1 MAPIFHDGDGRL
13 RNGWK
18 SLLAFLLI
26 VGCVAGPIVLAR
38 TLSLRLP
45 EPWLVFAGA
54 LFGSWICVRLERRTL
69 ASIGFQLDWRAAR
82 QFGAG
87 IVLGMGLMLATALLV
102 WLLGGFHLTPAATVR
117 GGDIARAG
125 LLMLGAVLF
134 EETLFRGYA
143 FQRAAQGWGQRRAL
157 LLFAVLFVLAHPMDP
172 GMNAALQ
179 AYASLNI
186 FLAAV
191 LLGLCY
197 LRSGSL
203 ALPVGLHLGWNWSME
218 TLGFAVSGNHM
229 DDSIWVPVFDKGAD
243 WLTGGTFGLEASA
256 VSLPVLAAAV
266 AWFALGRPAG
276 LTPTR

>member
-1 MAPIFHDGDGRL
+1 
-13 RNGWK
+13 
-18 SLLAFLLI
+18 
-26 VGCVAGPIVLAR
+26 VGCAAGLIFLAR
-38 TLSLRLP
+38 RARVHLS
-45 EPWLVFAGA
+45 EPWLAFAAA
-54 LFGSWICVRLERRTL
+54 LCASWICVRLERRSL
-69 ASIGFQLDWRAAR
+69 ASIGFQLDLRAAR

-87 IVLGMGLMLATALLV
+87 IVLGLVLMLATALLV

-117 GGDIARAG
+117 AGDILRAG

-143 FQRAAQGWGQRRAL
+143 FQRTVLGLGPRRAL
-157 LLFAVLFVLAHPMDP
+157 LLFAALFVLAHPMGP
-172 GMNAALQ
+172 EMSAALQ

-218 TLGFAVSGNHM
+218 TLGFAVSGNHTA
-229 DDSIWVPVFDKGAD
+229 DSIWVPVFDKGTD
-243 WLTGGTFGLEASA
+243 WLTGGPFGLEASA
-256 VSLPVLAAAV
+256 VSLPVLGAAV

-276 LTPTR
+276 LQSRP

>member
-1 MAPIFHDGDGRL
+1 MAPLFHDSEGRL

-18 SLLAFLLI
+18 SVLALLLI
-26 VGCVAGPIVLAR
+26 VGCVAALIFAAR
-38 TLSLRLP
+38 AARLRLP
-45 EPWLVFAGA
+45 EPWLVFTGA
-54 LFGSWICVRLERRTL
+54 LLGSWICVRLERRAL

-87 IVLGMGLMLATALLV
+87 LALGVVLMLATALLV
-102 WLLGGFHLTPAATVR
+102 WLLGGFHLAPAATVR
-117 GGDIARAG
+117 SGDILRAG

-143 FQRAAQGWGQRRAL
+143 FQRAVLGLGPRRAL
-157 LLFAVLFVLAHPMDP
+157 LLFAVLFVLAHPMGPD
-172 GMNAALQ
+172 MNAALQ
-179 AYASLNI
+179 TYASLNI

-197 LRSGSL
+197 LRSGAL

-218 TLGFAVSGNHM
+218 TLGFAVSGNHTA
-229 DDSIWVPVFDKGAD
+229 DSIWVPVFDKGAD
-243 WLTGGTFGLEASA
+243 WLTGGPFGLEASA

-276 LTPTR
+276 LQSRP